1 MRFPIRFLLL
11 FVLCSL
17 TGAALHAQPNR
28 DMFGKSRIQYKNF
41 EWKLYSTQNFNVYF
55 YQGGEEVAKNAAEYA
70 EKELRRI
77 TSLIGY
83 YPYSKITLMLYNS
96 PTDLLQSNIGLS
108 NDQYQTGGETLFMKS
123 KIEMAYQGTQT
134 EFKRDLSFEL
144 TQLLMNDMMYGGSL
158 KEALQS
164 SYLLRL
170 PEWFIGGVA
179 AYTAEGWSIRMDNYM
194 RDMLLRQDRQRP
206 EKLFAIN
213 PELTGQSVWNYI
225 AERYGYTAIQN
236 ILNLTRITRDVEIGI
251 TSSLNIP
258 YKRFLQD
265 WYNYYVQINTSAD
278 SPLVPL
284 PEEHK
289 LFSKNK
295 EGHYYGE
302 PVLNPDGTMLAYVKN
317 DNGIF
322 KIFVQDVRRKRD
334 RVVWRAGYKSV
345 DQKVDY
351 KMPVLAWRSNTTLG
365 FIESR
370 RGEMLLRQVDA
381 RDGYSFIPFVENL
394 TTAGTVLEPFALV
407 NGMSYSEDGNSL
419 VISAVQN
426 GQTDLFLLRATGRL
440 QRQLTND
447 IYDDIDPAFLK
458 GNSGIVFSSN
468 RPANSTGSAGAATFS
483 SVVNN
488 YDIFLLQQEQ
498 GPDANIR
505 QLTTSIASE
514 LLPRAT
520 QDGSFVY
527 LGEQSGIRS
536 LYSYNLSTGASTPVT
551 SFIQG
556 IEAYDY
562 VPSANVLALVAKKD
576 AHPFVYLLPQFTPAT
591 LQELPRTSR
600 QIILETR
607 ARTASNTT
615 NTQKIVE
622 DNGTVTRRAS
632 PSRRQDG
639 EVNIDDY
646 EFESDTAA
654 TATEENAETKPRA
667 AIRRATT
674 ARPFE
679 MVGPLDY
686 DVRFSVQEIV
696 TSVHAD
702 PLLGFGI
709 VAGVGMSDLFE
720 NHHIQGTAFLRTD
733 LGSSSF
739 WAQYMNLKN
748 RLDVGVEFERET
760 LEGGLLN
767 VPGSRVRF
775 AKNELSPKVVFPL
788 SHSTSIHVMPKFVS
802 TRFTYM
808 NDFYIPDS
816 VENFWGGNV
825 ELVYDNSVR
834 TGINMLEGTRLKI
847 GALSLKGFNGSESNF
862 NKVYVD
868 FRNYLKI
875 HREIVLA
882 TRISYGAFFGN
893 SDKKF
898 LIGGMDNWLLADQ
911 DETSELNDVEVGSPA
926 DLFYLEYV
934 TPLRG
939 FNYNVRTGSRHLL
952 ANAELRIPIVQ
963 YIYNG
968 PIASGFFRNLQ
979 LTAFADAGSA
989 YDGANPFT
997 GENSINTR
1005 VIGGVL
1011 SPTDRDNFEIT
1022 VVNYRNPFLIGY
1034 GVGART
1040 TLLGVYGKL
1049 DVAWGEAE
1057 ESRTGPKFYVTLGY
1071 DF

>member
-1 MRFPIRFLLL
+1 MRFPIRLLLL

-17 TGAALHAQPNR
+17 MGTALHAQPNR
-28 DMFGKSRIQYKNF
+28 DTFGKSRIQYKNF
-41 EWKLYSTQNFNVYF
+41 DWKLYSTQNFNVYF
-55 YQGGEEVAKNAAEYA
+55 YQGGEAAAKNAAEYA

-83 YPYSKITLMLYNS
+83 YPYSKITLMLYTS
-96 PTDLLQSNIGLS
+96 PTDLLQSNIGLN

-134 EFKRDLSFEL
+134 EFKRDLSYEL

-170 PEWFIGGVA
+170 PLWFIGGVA
-179 AYTAEGWSIRMDNYM
+179 AYTAEGWSVRMDNYM
-194 RDMLLRQDRQRP
+194 RDMLLKQQQDRQRP
-206 EKLFAIN
+206 EKLFALN

-278 SPLVPL
+278 SPLIQL
-284 PEEHK
+284 PDNGK
-289 LFSKNK
+289 LFKKNK
-295 EGHYYGE
+295 EGHHYGE
-302 PVLNPDGTMLAYVKN
+302 PVLNPNGTLLAYVKN
-317 DNGIF
+317 DNGIY
-322 KIFVQDVRRKRD
+322 KIFVKDVRRKRD

-345 DQKVDY
+345 DQKVDF
-351 KMPVLAWRSNTTLG
+351 KMPVLAWRSNTQLG

-370 RGEMLLRQVDA
+370 RGEMMLRQVDA
-381 RDGYSFIPFVENL
+381 RDGYSFVPFLENL
-394 TTAGTVLEPFALV
+394 TTAGVVLEPFSQV
-407 NGMSYSEDGNSL
+407 NSMSYSEDGNSM
-419 VISAVQN
+419 VVSAVRN

-440 QRQLTND
+440 QQQLTND
-447 IYDDIDPAFLK
+447 IYDDIDPVFLR
-458 GNSGIVFSSN
+458 NNQGIVFSSN
-468 RPANSTGSAGAATFS
+468 RLADSTGNAAAATFS

-488 YDIFLLQQEQ
+488 YDIFLLEQQQ
-498 GPDANIR
+498 GPDARTR

-514 LLPRAT
+514 LMPRAT
-520 QDGSFVY
+520 QDGNFVY
-527 LGEQSGIRS
+527 LGEQSGVRS
-536 LYSYNLSTGASTPVT
+536 LYSYNLSTGASMPVT
-551 SFIQG
+551 SFVQG

-562 VPSANVLALVAKKD
+562 VPSANVLALVAKD
-576 AHPFVYLLPQFTPAT
+576 ESRSFVYLLPQFTPTT
-591 LQELPRTSR
+591 LPELPRTSR

-607 ARTASNTT
+607 ARTANSAANTR
-615 NTQKIVE
+615 KLVE
-622 DNGTVTRRAS
+622 EDDTVTRRAS
-632 PSRRQDG
+632 PRRKNG
-639 EVNIDDY
+639 EVNINDY
-646 EFESDTAA
+646 EFGNDSVA
-654 TATEENAETKPRA
+654 TADPEPEAKPQA
-667 AIRRATT
+667 PIRRAST
-674 ARPFE
+674 ARPFQ

-686 DVRFSVQEIV
+686 DLRFSVQEIV

-709 VAGVGMSDLFE
+709 VAGVNMSDLFE
-720 NHHIQGTAFLRTD
+720 NHHIKGTAFLRTD
-733 LGSSSF
+733 LGASNF

-760 LEGGLLN
+760 LEGSLLN

-775 AKNELSPKVVFPL
+775 AKNELSPTVVFPL
-788 SHSTSIHVMPKFVS
+788 SHSTSIHAIPKFVS

-808 NDFYIPDS
+808 NDFYVPDS

-825 ELVYDNSVR
+825 ELVYDNSVK
-834 TGINMLEGTRLKI
+834 TGINMLEGTRLKV
-847 GALSLKGFNGSESNF
+847 GALSLKGFNGAASNF
-862 NKVYVD
+862 NKLYVD
-868 FRNYLKI
+868 FRHYQKI

-911 DETSELNDVEVGSPA
+911 DESTELNDVEITSPA

-939 FNYNVRTGSRHLL
+939 FNYNVRSGSRHLL

-963 YIYNG
+963 YLYNG

-979 LTAFADAGSA
+979 LSAFADAGSA

-997 GENSINTR
+997 GKNSINTR
-1005 VIGGVL
+1005 VIGGVI
-1011 SPTDRDNFEIT
+1011 SPTERDNFEIT
-1022 VVNYRNPFLIGY
+1022 VINYRNPFLIGY